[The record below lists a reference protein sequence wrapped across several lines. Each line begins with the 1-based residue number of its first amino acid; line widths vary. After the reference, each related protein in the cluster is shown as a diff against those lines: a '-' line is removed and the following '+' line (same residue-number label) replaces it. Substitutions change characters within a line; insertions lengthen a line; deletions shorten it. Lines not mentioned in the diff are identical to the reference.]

1 MEVRSEASTGRLVFW
16 LIYIGIFAALQ
27 YGNYFAGEN
36 GSKAPADFLYRYSTA
51 IAGVVQFAI
60 MLGVA
65 LVIARGAPPRELFAL
80 RRPTSWG
87 RAIWIG
93 VGVLV
98 AVYVISGIVGMYVD
112 PSREQGFLPNSW
124 RPDRAGQYA
133 ANFVVIVTLVPVIE
147 EVTFRGLGFTLLRR
161 FGETTAIVLVGLL
174 FAAAHGLVAAFPIIA
189 VFGSGLAFL
198 RSRTDSVY
206 PGILLH
212 ATFNAIA
219 MLAVFGTGT

>member
-1 MEVRSEASTGRLVFW
+1 MDVSSEATRGRLVLW
-16 LIYIGIFAALQ
+16 LIYIGILVALQ
-27 YGNYFAGEN
+27 YGSYFSGEN

-51 IAGVVQFAI
+51 IGGVVQFSI

-65 LVIARGAPPRELFAL
+65 LLIARDAPKRELFAL

-93 VGVLV
+93 VGVLI
-98 AVYVISGIVGMYVD
+98 AVYVISGLVGLYFN
-112 PSREQGFLPNSW
+112 PSREQGFLPDRW

-133 ANFVVIVTLVPVIE
+133 ANFAVIVTLVPVVE
-147 EVTFRGLGFTLLRR
+147 EITFRGLGFTLLRR
-161 FGETTAIVLVGLL
+161 FGETAAIVLVGLL

-219 MLAVFGTGT
+219 MLAVFGAGT